1 MIITVIVIIKMEV
14 SITNASIDLPE
25 RRRRLGLI
33 SVLLGQ
39 FMLVIDATIVNV
51 ALPVIQ
57 ADLHLSGPRLTWV
70 TSSYLI
76 AFGGLLLLFG
86 RLGDLIGRRRIFM
99 LGLGLFTAASAAC
112 GLAGSAE
119 LLIFA
124 RFLQG
129 IGAAAASSV
138 VLAIIATEFPDPKAR
153 ARAMS
158 GYMFVSIAGGS
169 FGLMVGGALTQMLD
183 WHWIFLINLPIGLVT
198 LPLARAALRETP
210 AAGLKGG
217 VDIVGAV
224 LVTGAAMLA
233 IYALVSSADHA
244 WSSAAVVVPAVAAA
258 ASVVAFLI
266 LESRLAN
273 PIMPLRI
280 LRIRTLI
287 ASSFVRGFL
296 IMGIYGVFFFGVLE
310 LSHGLAFGPLR
321 IGLAFLPQT
330 LTIAALS
337 LGATAW
343 LIGKLG
349 ARRVLLLGL
358 SLIVISLITFALR
371 DADAPYWPGR
381 FGSYVLLGLGAG
393 TAFLPLIMIA
403 MSEVPPADAGLGS
416 AIVNLSLQLSAAVDL
431 ALLAAVAAHRT
442 NSLIADGVPAQAAA
456 LGGYHSAYGAAA
468 IGVAIGIV
476 LVLVLLPSRVTRRG
490 G

>member
-1 MIITVIVIIKMEV
+1 MVTDD
-14 SITNASIDLPE
+14 SANQLAA

-39 FMLVIDATIVNV
+39 FMLVIDGTVVNV

-70 TSSYLI
+70 SSSYLI

-99 LGLGLFTAASAAC
+99 FGLGLFTVASAAC
-112 GLAGSAE
+112 GLAGTAE
-119 LLIFA
+119 LLIAA
-124 RFLQG
+124 RFIQG

-153 ARAMS
+153 AKAMS

-169 FGLMVGGALTQMLD
+169 FGLMVGGVLTQMLD

-198 LPLARAALRETP
+198 IPLCRATLRETP
-210 AAGLKGG
+210 APGLQGG
-217 VDIVGAV
+217 VDVGGAI
-224 LVTGAAMLA
+224 LVTGGAMTA
-233 IYALVSSADHA
+233 IYALVSLADHA
-244 WSSAAVVVPAVAAA
+244 WSSAAVLVPGVAAIA
-258 ASVVAFLI
+258 IVAGFLI

-273 PIMPLRI
+273 PILPLRI

-287 ASSFVRGFL
+287 ASSVVRGFL

-349 ARRVLLLGL
+349 PRRVLLAGL
-358 SLIVISLITFALR
+358 ALIVIALVTFAVR
-371 DADAPYWPGR
+371 DGDAPYWPGR
-381 FGSYVLLGLGAG
+381 FLSYALLGLGAG
-393 TAFLPLIMIA
+393 TAFLPLIVIA
-403 MSEVPPADAGLGS
+403 MSEVPQRDAGLGS

-431 ALLAAVAAHRT
+431 AILAAVAAHRT
-442 NSLIADGVPAQAAA
+442 RSQIAGGVEAHAAA
-456 LGGYHSAYGAAA
+456 ISGYHSAYGTAA
-468 IGVAIGIV
+468 IGVAIGTVIAA
-476 LVLVLLPSRVTRRG
+476 VLLPSVVTRRAA
-490 G
+490 